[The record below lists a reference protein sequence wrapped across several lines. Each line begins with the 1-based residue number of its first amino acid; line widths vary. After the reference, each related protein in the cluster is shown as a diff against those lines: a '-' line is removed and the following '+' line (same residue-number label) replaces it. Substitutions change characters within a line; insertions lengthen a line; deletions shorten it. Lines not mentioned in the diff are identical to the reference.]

1 MFPSYMS
8 KILWHTL
15 TIKVPAEMVT
25 YTPKGKVSVKKTLT
39 KMNNIARSQKQP
51 SVKII
56 PSPDNKV
63 HVVEGKEWNVDA
75 LQQATTKA
83 NELAVKNKGRV
94 FTTSKKIFEGK
105 VKKHAVGLVDANVL
119 GIDPNVK
126 GYSWNN
132 QKKKWGAR
140 IKVNGKLKHLGF
152 FEKKEEAHQAY
163 LVAKRER
170 QRALEGEEQN

>member
-1 MFPSYMS
+1 MS
-8 KILWHTL
+8 KVLWHTL
-15 TIKVPAEMVT
+15 TIKIPAEMVT

-39 KMNNIARSQKQP
+39 KMHNLARSQKQP
-51 SVKII
+51 AIKLI
-56 PSPDNKV
+56 PSPDNQV
-63 HVVEGKEWNVDA
+63 HVVQGKEWNVDD

-94 FTTSKKIFEGK
+94 LTTTKKRFETN

-119 GIDPNVK
+119 GIDPTVK

-140 IKVNGKLKHLGF
+140 IKINGRLKHIGF
-152 FEKKEEAHQAY
+152 FDTDEEAHQAY

-170 QRALEGEEQN
+170 QRALEREEQN

>member
-1 MFPSYMS
+1 MS

-25 YTPKGKVSVKKTLT
+25 YTKKGKVSVKKTLT
-39 KMNNIARSQKQP
+39 KMHNLARSQKQP
-51 SVKII
+51 AIKLI

-63 HVVEGKEWNVDA
+63 HVVEGKEWNVDD
-75 LQQATTKA
+75 LQKATTKA

-94 FTTSKKIFEGK
+94 FTTSKKIFETK

-132 QKKKWGAR
+132 QKNKWGAR
-140 IKVNGKLKHLGF
+140 IKINGKLKHLGF
-152 FEKKEEAHQAY
+152 FDSEEEAHQAY